1 MHRKLREIDEL
12 IVNVNQAAAKNPP
25 RKGMTL
31 CSKEPHRFQN
41 TSRKR
46 MKKMKNA
53 SMKNASMKKSSM
65 KKGYRNKEKLLRRFQ
80 NQDINIEEER
90 NQQDSNFKK
99 KDEL

>member
-53 SMKNASMKKSSM
+53 SMKKSSM